1 MYSVYS
7 GKPSHAVSCSP
18 VIRSNIKSD
27 SFRSQVPTDGSG
39 IRRCPWVAYASTAYY
54 KNGSAVLHLTPG
66 YQTDSMRG
74 KEGLTSV
81 QCMMTWDRLAMY
93 VEQECLD
100 LVLTFVFS
108 VQSLS
113 KDSKYNQFP
122 GFLCVTAARSKYIET
137 EVDSVLA

>member
-7 GKPSHAVSCSP
+7 GKTSHAISCSP
-18 VIRSNIKSD
+18 VIRINMKSD

-39 IRRCPWVAYASTAYY
+39 LEDVLGWHDPSTAY
-54 KNGSAVLHLTPG
+54 KNDAAVLHLMPG

-100 LVLTFVFS
+100 LVT
-108 VQSLS
+108 
-113 KDSKYNQFP
+113 D
-122 GFLCVTAARSKYIET
+122 I
-137 EVDSVLA
+137 